1 MGRFGVNISINA
13 WFLIRT
19 MRKFGSSLWCLFSLG
34 LRETFAASVVGEHGY
49 EHWTKSS
56 GARGLDE
63 VGQMVGEVHRTQG
76 STRASFAGGARL
88 AVDVEAVL

>member
-1 MGRFGVNISINA
+1 MNPMTR
-13 WFLIRT
+13 
-19 MRKFGSSLWCLFSLG
+19 
-34 LRETFAASVVGEHGY
+34 
-49 EHWTKSS
+49 SS

-76 STRASFAGGARL
+76 STWASFAGCARL

>member
-1 MGRFGVNISINA
+1 MVFNSNHEEV
-13 WFLIRT
+13 W
-19 MRKFGSSLWCLFSLG
+19 KFAFFFFWGDSLA
-34 LRETFAASVVGEHGY
+34 TSVVGERGY
-49 EHWTKSS
+49 EPMTRSS

-76 STRASFAGGARL
+76 STWASFAGCARL